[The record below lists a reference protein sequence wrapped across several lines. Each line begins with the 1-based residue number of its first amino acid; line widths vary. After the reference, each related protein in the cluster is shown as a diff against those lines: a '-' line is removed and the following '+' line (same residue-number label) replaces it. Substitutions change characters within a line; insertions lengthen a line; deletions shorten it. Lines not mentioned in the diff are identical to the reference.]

1 MSKGTYLTRLEEEM
15 LRGEHGYAAQKAMEI
30 LVALGKIYG
39 AERMIPIKSAQISG
53 VSYKNIGEEGLEFLE
68 ELARDGRVRVLTTLN
83 PAGMDLESWREMGV
97 SERFAENQLRV
108 IRAFQRMGITL
119 TLSCTPYLAGNKPS
133 YGDHLAWGESSA
145 VIYAN
150 SVIGARTNREGG
162 PSALAAALVG
172 RTPMYGLHLD
182 EGREPTVEVRVP
194 ELRGEQQYAA
204 LGYLVGR
211 MVKDGIPLFRGV
223 RAIEPDEHKALGA
236 ALASSGGV
244 ALYHI
249 DGITPEAVRRSLK
262 APEKIDLDMDDI
274 RGAVEELDGDADPD
288 LIFLGC
294 PHLSLKE
301 LERFAELLGGR
312 RVRRRVWL
320 SMARSVLRE
329 AERMGLADKLR
340 ECGVMLT
347 ADTCPVVAPLREMGY
362 RSIATNSGKCA
373 FYSDRHMRLRV
384 RFLPMERLA
393 QLAVG
398 GDA

>member
-1 MSKGTYLTRLEEEM
+1 MKTYLTRLEEEM

-30 LVALGKIYG
+30 LVALGKVYG

-83 PAGMDLESWREMGV
+83 PAGMDLEDWREMGV
-97 SERFAENQLRV
+97 SESFARNQLRV
-108 IRAFQRMGITL
+108 IRAFQRMGVTL
-119 TLSCTPYLAGNKPS
+119 TLSCTPYLAGNKPG

-162 PSALAAALVG
+162 PSALAAALAG
-172 RTPMYGLHLD
+172 RTPLYGLHL
-182 EGREPTVEVRVP
+182 EENREPTVEVSVP
-194 ELRGEQQYAA
+194 ELRGEHEFAA

-211 MVKDGIPLFRGV
+211 MVRDGVPLFKGIRSMT
-223 RAIEPDEHKALGA
+223 PDEHKALGA

-244 ALYHI
+244 ALYHV
-249 DGITPEAVRRSLK
+249 DGLTPEAVRRRFR
-262 APEKIDLDMDDI
+262 APERVSLDRGDVE
-274 RGAVEELDGDADPD
+274 GAVEELDGDADPD

-294 PHLSLKE
+294 PHLSLEE
-301 LERFAELLGGR
+301 LRRFAELLGGR

-320 SMARSVLRE
+320 SMARSVLKE
-329 AERMGLADKLR
+329 AEELGLAERLR
-340 ECGVMLT
+340 RSGVMLT

-373 FYSDRHMRLRV
+373 FYSDRHMGLRV

-393 QLAVG
+393 RLAVG
-398 GDA
+398 EEA